1 MARAQVEKMGTERS
15 GTGGVNWLSNRRQF
29 LAGFAALGLVGWAD
43 KELAW
48 AEETHGWSGLPARP
62 EERPLDFHVLA
73 NAFDAWVM
81 DPAHGLNTLAKDGRQ
96 VFPSALEGEQDGGLT
111 TYAPMAL
118 GKELRGEGL
127 PGLPASLKGYFSE
140 PYGLFLDG
148 AGATLCEYWYL
159 MNVTAMAYGLIRLR
173 FAKEAEWLA
182 RVEKSATRLKD
193 MAQQLRYDFN
203 SQGYDFAKAAAF
215 TNQDIYR
222 QPDAVGG
229 YSYVMLLAWKLTR
242 KQAFLAEAKIAI
254 DRYLDFTA
262 NPWYEIPSGAMAVLA
277 AARLEA
283 MGYPTKAE
291 KALRFVLDAKIGLMA
306 TGRWGGREVNGLMAG
321 FRTEPSGQTYS
332 MESMVTLPYLLPS
345 VRFRPELAGEVAR
358 LALNVSANMRW
369 FYPEYLPH
377 EDQSRPDL
385 PPMFPYERLSR
396 EEKGHSPY
404 ATGDFAGHRSIYGGA
419 YVMWLDKMMQP
430 QGDPWLLRW
439 DLGKTDFMEPDL
451 PPAFLYYNPWTEEKR
466 VTVVMANK
474 ENRLYD
480 LMRKKSLQAH
490 AGAAE
495 LTLRP
500 FEAKV
505 VEIRK

>member
-1 MARAQVEKMGTERS
+1 MNVEKTGREKSEMTS
-15 GTGGVNWLSNRRQF
+15 GDWLSSRREF
-29 LAGFAALGLVGWAD
+29 LAGFAALGLIEWAD

-48 AEETHGWSGLPARP
+48 AEETSGWSGLPARP
-62 EERPLDFHVLA
+62 EDLPLDFHALA
-73 NAFDAWVM
+73 NAFDTWVM
-81 DPAHGLNTLAKDGRQ
+81 DPAHGLNALAKDGRQ

-127 PGLPASLKGYFSE
+127 PGLAASLKGYFSE

-173 FAKEAEWLA
+173 FAKDPEWLA

-193 MAQQLRYDFN
+193 MAHQLHYDFN

-222 QPDAVGG
+222 QADTVGG
-229 YSYVMLLAWKLTR
+229 YSYVMLLAWKLTG
-242 KQAFLAEAKIAI
+242 KEAFLAEAKIAI
-254 DRYLDFTA
+254 DRYLDFAA
-262 NPWYEIPSGAMAVLA
+262 NPWYEVPSGAMAVLA

-283 MGYPTKAE
+283 MGYPTNAE
-291 KALRFVLDAKIGLMA
+291 KALRFVLDAKVGLMA

-358 LALNVSANMRW
+358 LALNVSANMRL

-377 EDQSRPDL
+377 ENQSRPDL
-385 PPMFPYERLSR
+385 PSMFPYERLSR

-419 YVMWLDKMMQP
+419 YVMWLDKMILP

-451 PPAFLYYNPWTEEKR
+451 PPAFLYYNPWPEEKR

-474 ENRLYD
+474 ENQLHD
-480 LMRKKSLQAH
+480 LMRKKSLQTH

-505 VEIRK
+505 VEIRR